1 MALGSFLSMSFIK
14 LLQEKKLNLF
24 FWLGGRILYM
34 FVIDTWLLEDLL
46 AEAVTRHW
54 TQGHPPQQW
63 AGLPVH
69 LLQGFGCEVL
79 AGLEL
84 S

>member
-1 MALGSFLSMSFIK
+1 
-14 LLQEKKLNLF
+14 
-24 FWLGGRILYM
+24 M

-79 AGLEL
+79 AGLNSL
-84 S
+84 STPF